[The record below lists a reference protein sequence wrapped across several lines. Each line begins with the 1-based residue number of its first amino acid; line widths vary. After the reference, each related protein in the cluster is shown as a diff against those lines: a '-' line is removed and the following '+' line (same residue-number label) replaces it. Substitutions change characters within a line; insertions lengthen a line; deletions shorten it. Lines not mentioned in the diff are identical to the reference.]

1 MRKLALIAALLLA
14 VPVAAQSPQ
23 QPLGAGGQ
31 TNTSQI
37 PNTGV
42 ICTEAMLGTFC
53 NVPTSPNT
61 NGYGSGLS
69 GASRSSSTSG
79 LSSAPGSSGYG
90 SSSAGAGSNTP
101 SIPLC
106 STFPPPNELCY

>member
-14 VPVAAQSPQ
+14 ASPVAAQSPQ

-31 TNTSQI
+31 TNTSQLT
-37 PNTGV
+37 NTGV

-61 NGYGSGLS
+61 NGYGSGLN

-79 LSSAPGSSGYG
+79 LSSAPGSSGG
-90 SSSAGAGSNTP
+90 EGAGRGGGGRQEP
-101 SIPLC
+101 AL
-106 STFPPPNELCY
+106 PPC